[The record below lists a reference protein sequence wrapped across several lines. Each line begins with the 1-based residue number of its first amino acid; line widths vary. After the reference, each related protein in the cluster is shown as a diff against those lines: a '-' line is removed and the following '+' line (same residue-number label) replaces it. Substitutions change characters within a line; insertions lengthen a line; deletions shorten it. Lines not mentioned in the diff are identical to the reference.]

1 MHPVYLALAVYYAIP
16 MAGLFAAVWW
26 KTDLIM
32 GSRSSYWQERRD
44 LMWIAK
50 SLAVSALWPVAGVAL
65 LLDLSFRSKREREMD
80 KACRQ
85 MATELRILRATT
97 LEGGGR

>member
-1 MHPVYLALAVYYAIP
+1 MSAIYIVLAIWYAIP
-16 MAGLFAAVWW
+16 LVGLFAAVWW

-50 SLAVSALWPVAGVAL
+50 SLAVAALWPVAGVAL
-65 LLDLSFRSKREREMD
+65 MLDLGFRSKRERELERH
-80 KACRQ
+80 CREL
-85 MATELRILRATT
+85 AAELRTIKALQP
-97 LEGGGR
+97 